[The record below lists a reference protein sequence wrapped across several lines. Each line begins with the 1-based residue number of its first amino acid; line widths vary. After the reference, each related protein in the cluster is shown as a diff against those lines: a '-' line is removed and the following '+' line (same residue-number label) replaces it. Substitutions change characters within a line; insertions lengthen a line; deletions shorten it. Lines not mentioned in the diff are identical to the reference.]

1 MSIYIIE
8 CIHKELKDKVNEF
21 GMPIIIPKDYTVSLG
36 IKEMDLS

>member
-1 MSIYIIE
+1 MSNYIIE

-21 GMPIIIPKDYTVSLG
+21 GMPIIISKDYTVSLG